1 MGFIYLLSS
10 FPIKFT
16 TVVWESSSVAIKKG
30 KRAGTTEFAHSSNP
44 FFVADKF
51 SLENIIKHI
60 VKSTNKLGN
69 ICFFI
74 EKKKKRD
81 FI

>member
-1 MGFIYLLSS
+1 MKL
-10 FPIKFT
+10 T
-16 TVVWESSSVAIKKG
+16 TEVWESSSVAIKKG

-51 SLENIIKHI
+51 SLENIIRHI
-60 VKSTNKLGN
+60 VKSINKVGN
-69 ICFFI
+69 MCFFMD
-74 EKKKKRD
+74 KKKKCD